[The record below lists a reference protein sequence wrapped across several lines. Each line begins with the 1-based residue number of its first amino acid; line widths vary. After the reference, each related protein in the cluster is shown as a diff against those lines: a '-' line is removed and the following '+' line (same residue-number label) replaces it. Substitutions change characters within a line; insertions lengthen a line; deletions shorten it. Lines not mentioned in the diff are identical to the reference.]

1 MLGVLKA
8 YFWRFLNEPYQTQAL
23 FMLHHIKGILTEIKP
38 TTAIIECQGL
48 GYEINISL
56 HTYSEISHNKEVML
70 FLHAIYK
77 EDSQTLYGFGTRT
90 EREVFAHLISVN
102 GVGGNTA
109 RTILSSLSPSEV
121 IAAVGRE
128 DATLLQSVKG
138 IGGKTAQRV
147 IIDLKDKLGAMAPEE
162 GGASALNHNLK
173 SEAIAALEVLG
184 YTARQTDRVISKL
197 LQSDAQLSIEELIK
211 AALKKL

>member
-1 MLGVLKA
+1 
-8 YFWRFLNEPYQTQAL
+8 
-23 FMLHHIKGILTEIKP
+23 MLHHIKGILSEIKP
-38 TTAIIECQGL
+38 TAAIVECQGL

-56 HTYSEISHNKEVML
+56 HTYSEISQNKEVML
-70 FLHAIYK
+70 FLHPIYK

-90 EREVFAHLISVN
+90 EREVFVHLISVN

-109 RTILSSLSPSEV
+109 RTILSSLSPAEV

-128 DATLLQSVKG
+128 DAALLQSVKG

-147 IIDLKDKLGAMAPEE
+147 IIDLKDKLGAMAPESD
-162 GGASALNHNLK
+162 GSAAVDHNLK
-173 SEAIAALEVLG
+173 VEAMAALEVLG
-184 YTARQTDRVISKL
+184 YSARQTDRVISKL
-197 LQSDAQLSIEELIK
+197 LQGDTPPSIEELIK